1 MCKNCTS
8 TSFYRGKYME
18 IRSFGVGRRLRECE
32 RLLSDALAG
41 LSGRLIL
48 LPIPTTRD
56 DKYISGTDVSLE
68 STLPL
73 FSADTAL
80 IGYNIPRKIALA
92 AAESGASVFDA
103 ALDEEFLIENAR
115 ISANGA
121 LGYLLTHISRDIL
134 DMKIGIVGYGR
145 IGREMLRLCLLFGG
159 EVRVYTTRESVA
171 LELGESGVRA
181 EVISGETD
189 FSELDIL
196 INTAPARQI
205 DESRLPPSL
214 EIIDLASGVI
224 FEPSAR
230 LTKLS
235 SIPDA
240 FYPETAGRLY
250 AECAQRY
257 LKGWGAL

>member
-1 MCKNCTS
+1 
-8 TSFYRGKYME
+8 ME
-18 IRSFGVGRRLRECE
+18 IRSFGVGRRIRECE
-32 RLLSDALAG
+32 RRLSCALRG

-56 DKYISGTDVSLE
+56 DKYISGTDTSLE
-68 STLPL
+68 SLLPL
-73 FSADTAL
+73 FSADTAVV
-80 IGYNIPRKIALA
+80 GYNIPKKTVIAA
-92 AAESGASVFDA
+92 KTAGATVFDA
-103 ALDEEFLIENAR
+103 SLDEDFLIENAR

-121 LGYLLTHISRDIL
+121 LGYLLTHISRDISEL
-134 DMKIGIVGYGR
+134 SIGIVGYGR
-145 IGREMLRLCLLFGG
+145 IGRELLRLCLLFGSK
-159 EVRVYTTRESVA
+159 VMVYTTRESVA

-181 EVISGETD
+181 VVISEETD
-189 FSELDIL
+189 FSDLDIL
-196 INTAPARQI
+196 INTAPAKQI

-250 AECAQRY
+250 AE
-257 LKGWGAL
+257 GALKYIEGRGEV